1 MARYLLILASLF
13 TLQNIFWAQHA
24 QLVSTLINGCDAQD
38 GASEYMVIYS
48 GATSFIASASTIDIQ
63 YSSTDLVDDLFT
75 ITDTYVAGGNATFV
89 ASLNGLLSSCDFSF
103 VNVNPGSTSIPAG
116 SHILILNDD
125 ISTALDFSAWCG
137 QNLGSVYVLF
147 SSDSSWPSTGVFEN
161 EPTGN
166 RLLRSII
173 NSTQTDFS
181 YADNWSSAADGNYVQ
196 WNDGGGAGAVYSN
209 YPTCG
214 PSDINN
220 LPITLIEFKGHQR
233 SNRVRLEWSTANEQ
247 NNSHFT
253 LFRSINAIDWQEI
266 VKIKGAGN
274 SDKEQKYTYI
284 DEPTE
289 SGRFYYRLKQ
299 TDFNGMFEYFEIIK
313 VDFIEMEAFVK
324 VYPNPAQD
332 FLRVISNTTVVS
344 ANFTNL
350 YGQVANMLPINLD
363 FETGQFNI
371 SLLPSGIYTA
381 VFFCKNGTVIK
392 KVILKN

>member
-1 MARYLLILASLF
+1 MARYLLIFASLL
-13 TLQNIFWAQHA
+13 TAHNIFWAQQA
-24 QLVSTLINGCDAQD
+24 QLVSTLINGCGSPE

-48 GATSFIASASTIDIQ
+48 GGTSFTASASTIDIQ
-63 YSSTDLVDDLFT
+63 YSSTDLSNLFT
-75 ITDTYVAGGNATFV
+75 ITDTYVAGGNTTYV
-89 ASLNGLLSSCDFSF
+89 SSLNDLLSSCDFSF
-103 VNVNPGSTSIPAG
+103 VNVIPGSTSIPAG

-147 SSDSSWPSTGVFEN
+147 SSDSSWPSTGVFDN

-209 YPTCG
+209 YSTCS

-220 LPITLIEFKGHQR
+220 LPITLIEFKGHQL
-233 SNRVRLEWSTANEQ
+233 SNRVRLEWSTADEQ

-253 LFRSINAIDWQEI
+253 LFRSINAVDWQEI

-274 SDKEQKYTYI
+274 SDKERKYTYL
-284 DEPTE
+284 DEPTH

-350 YGQVANMLPINLD
+350 YGQAANMRPINLD

-371 SLLPSGIYTA
+371 SILPSGIYTA
-381 VFFCKNGTVIK
+381 VFYCENGTVIK

>member
-1 MARYLLILASLF
+1 MVRYLLIFASLF
-13 TLQNIFWAQHA
+13 TAQNIFWAQQA
-24 QLVSTLINGCDAQD
+24 QLVSTLINGCGSPD
-38 GASEYMVIYS
+38 GASEYMVVYS

-63 YSSTDLVDDLFT
+63 YSSTDLSSLFT
-75 ITDTYVAGGNATFV
+75 ITDTYVAGGNAAFV
-89 ASLNGLLSSCDFSF
+89 ASLNGLLSGCDFSF

-125 ISTALDFSAWCG
+125 ISAALDFSAWCG

-147 SSDSSWPSTGVFEN
+147 SSDSSWPSTGVFDN
-161 EPTGN
+161 EPTTDI
-166 RLLRSII
+166 LLRSII

-209 YPTCG
+209 YSTCS
-214 PSDINN
+214 PSDVNN
-220 LPITLIEFKGHQR
+220 LPITLIEFKGHQL
-233 SNRVRLEWSTANEQ
+233 SNRVRLEWSTADEK

-253 LFRSINAIDWQEI
+253 LFRSTNGIEWQELAM
-266 VKIKGAGN
+266 IKGAGN
-274 SDKEQKYTYI
+274 SDKERKYTYL
-284 DEPTE
+284 DEPTD
-289 SGRFYYRLKQ
+289 SGRLYYRLKQ

-313 VDFIEMEAFVK
+313 VDFIETEAFVK

-332 FLRVISNTTVVS
+332 FLKVISSSKVVS

-350 YGQVANMLPINLD
+350 YGRVANMRPIDLD
-363 FETGQFNI
+363 FETDKFNI
-371 SLLPSGIYTA
+371 SILPSGIYTA
-381 VFFCKNGTVIK
+381 VFFCENGAVIK